1 MTTATDSAGT
11 ADREIVLTRIF
22 DAPRE
27 LVFDAYTDARH
38 LDEWW
43 GPRGYVTTTHE
54 IDVRVGGTWRFNM
67 HGPDGTDH
75 PNRIVYTEV
84 TRPERLAYLHGS
96 DIDPDPHQFQ
106 VTVTFTDLGGRTE
119 LTSRILLATAEQRA
133 HVVGFGAIEL
143 GYQTLDRFA
152 EHLASR

>member
-1 MTTATDSAGT
+1 MTATDSTGT

-27 LVFDAYTDARH
+27 LVFEAYTDARH

-43 GPRGYVTTTHE
+43 GPRGFVTKTIEH
-54 IDVRVGGTWRFNM
+54 DARVGGAWRFTM
-67 HGPDGTDH
+67 LAPDGTVF
-75 PNRIVYTEV
+75 PNRVVYTEV
-84 TRPERLAYLHGS
+84 VRPERLAYLHDS
-96 DIDPDPHQFQ
+96 DVDDDPRRFQ
-106 VTVTFTDLGGRTE
+106 VTVTFADLGGRTE
-119 LTSRILLATAEQRA
+119 LTSRMLLATPEQRA
-133 HVVGFGAIEL
+133 QVVGFGAIEL

>member
-1 MTTATDSAGT
+1 MTQTDSAN
-11 ADREIVLTRIF
+11 REIVLTRTF

-43 GPRGYVTTTHE
+43 GPRGFATTTHE
-54 IDVRVGGTWRFNM
+54 IDVRVGGSWRFDM
-67 HGPDGTDH
+67 LGPDGTH
-75 PNRIVYTEV
+75 YPNRIVYTEIA
-84 TRPERLAYLHGS
+84 RPERLAYDHDTGV
-96 DIDPDPHQFQ
+96 DDDPRRFH
-106 VTVTFTDLGGRTE
+106 VTVTFADLGGRTE
-119 LTSRILLATAEQRA
+119 LTSRMLLATAEQREQ
-133 HVVGFGAIEL
+133 VVGFGAIEL